1 MSDSNLDTLWYT
13 RCPVPTGLGIA
24 LQKGWL
30 EESFGAQNTVVKSLR
45 ESNDRAVRESHFD
58 HTLQNSVRHG
68 GNIPAIW
75 ARSAGRETRVLGLS
89 WADEVQLIL
98 SRPDSGIESAKDL
111 KGRRFGLPK
120 WDNVQIDFSRAQAI
134 RGLENALRLEG
145 LEVADVELVDYVIT
159 SGQSDAPAERI
170 AGTQIFSGRR
180 SAGQARELVGLLRGE
195 VDAIFLKG
203 ASAAHLANLFGLHTV
218 IDTGSHPEPLIRAN
232 NGTPRTL
239 TVDRN
244 LIENHFDA
252 AVRIVDQVLRAE
264 AWAGVHPEETR
275 QFLARE
281 SNSSEYWVAAAYGT
295 DAHLRLKTNL
305 DELSITALQDFSN
318 FLHRW
323 KFIPDAV
330 DVRSWID
337 ARAYQAALQASGANA
352 GAGRYAGPSDFDS
365 PKKTPRRGPNC
376 GAPTPTPVPL
386 RIS

>member
-1 MSDSNLDTLWYT
+1 MSHSNLDTLWYT

-30 EESFGAQNTVVKSLR
+30 EESFLANNTIVKSLR
-45 ESNDRAVRESHFD
+45 ESNDKAVRESHFD

-75 ARSAGRETRVLGLS
+75 ARSAGRDTRVLGLS

-98 SRPDSGIESAKDL
+98 TLQDSGIKTPKDL
-111 KGRRFGLPK
+111 RGRRFGLPK
-120 WDNVQIDFSRAQAI
+120 WENVQIDFSRAQAV
-134 RGLENALRLEG
+134 RGLENALRLDG
-145 LEVADVELVDYVIT
+145 FEVSDVELVDYVIT
-159 SGQSDAPAERI
+159 AGQSDAPAERVG
-170 AGTQIFSGRR
+170 GTQIFGGRR
-180 SAGQARELVGLLRGE
+180 SGGQARELVGLLRGE

-244 LIENHFDA
+244 LTDNHFDA
-252 AVRIVDQVLRAE
+252 AVRIVEQVIRAE
-264 AWAGVHPEETR
+264 EWAWAHPEETR

-281 SNSSEYWVAAAYGT
+281 SNSSEFWVTAAYGT
-295 DAHLRLKTNL
+295 DAHLRLRTNL
-305 DELSITALQDFSN
+305 NEASIIALQDFAH

-323 KFIPDAV
+323 QFIPNAV
-330 DVRSWID
+330 DVRDWID
-337 ARAYQAALQASGANA
+337 ARALEAVLARGVAAA
-352 GAGRYAGPSDFDS
+352 
-365 PKKTPRRGPNC
+365 
-376 GAPTPTPVPL
+376 
-386 RIS
+386 

>member
-1 MSDSNLDTLWYT
+1 MTQSTLDTLWYT

-30 EESFGAQNTVVKSLR
+30 EESFQSQNTVIKSLR
-45 ESNDRAVRESHFD
+45 ESNEKAVRESHFD

-75 ARSAGRETRVLGLS
+75 ARSAGRDTRVLGLS
-89 WADEVQLIL
+89 WADEIQLIL
-98 SRPDSGIESAKDL
+98 ARPDSGIKSPRDL

-120 WDNVQIDFSRAQAI
+120 WQNVQIDFARAQAI

-145 LEVADVELVDYVIT
+145 LEVPDVQLVDYVIS
-159 SGQSDAPAERI
+159 SGQSDAPAERV

-180 SAGQARELVGLLRGE
+180 AGGQARELVGLLRGE

-203 ASAAHLANLFGLHTV
+203 AHAAHLANLFGLETV
-218 IDTGSHPEPLIRAN
+218 IDTGSHPEPLIRSN

-239 TVDRN
+239 TVDQH
-244 LIENHFDA
+244 LIDHHFDA
-252 AVRIVDQVLRAE
+252 AVRIVDQVIGAE
-264 AWAGVHPEETR
+264 EWAWRHPDETR

-281 SNSSEYWVAAAYGT
+281 SNSSEFWVATAYGT
-295 DAHLRLKTNL
+295 DAHLRLRTNL
-305 DELSITALQDFSN
+305 EESSITALQDFTN

-323 KFIPDAV
+323 HFIPNPV

-337 ARAYQAALQASGANA
+337 PRVYDAALRGRGAA
-352 GAGRYAGPSDFDS
+352 AA
-365 PKKTPRRGPNC
+365 
-376 GAPTPTPVPL
+376 
-386 RIS
+386 

>member
-1 MSDSNLDTLWYT
+1 MSHSNLDTLWYT

-30 EESFGAQNTVVKSLR
+30 EESFRANNTIVKSLR
-45 ESNDRAVRESHFD
+45 ESNDKAVRESHFD

-75 ARSAGRETRVLGLS
+75 ARSAGRDTRVLGLS

-98 SRPDSGIESAKDL
+98 TLQDSGIKTPKDL
-111 KGRRFGLPK
+111 RGRRFGLPK
-120 WDNVQIDFSRAQAI
+120 WENVQIDFSRAQAV
-134 RGLENALRLEG
+134 RGLENALRLDG
-145 LEVADVELVDYVIT
+145 LEVSDVELVDYVIT
-159 SGQSDAPAERI
+159 AGQSDAPAERVG
-170 AGTQIFSGRR
+170 GTQIFGGRR
-180 SAGQARELVGLLRGE
+180 SGGQARELVGLLRGE

-244 LIENHFDA
+244 LTDNHFDA
-252 AVRIVDQVLRAE
+252 AVRIVEQVIRAE
-264 AWAGVHPEETR
+264 EWAWAHPEETR

-281 SNSSEYWVAAAYGT
+281 SNSSEFWVTAAYGT
-295 DAHLRLKTNL
+295 DAHLRLRTNL
-305 DELSITALQDFSN
+305 DEASIIALQDFAH

-323 KFIPDAV
+323 KFIPNAV
-330 DVRSWID
+330 DVRDWID
-337 ARAYQAALQASGANA
+337 ARALEAVLTRGVAAA
-352 GAGRYAGPSDFDS
+352 
-365 PKKTPRRGPNC
+365 
-376 GAPTPTPVPL
+376 
-386 RIS
+386 

>member
-1 MSDSNLDTLWYT
+1 MAQTPLDTLWYT

-30 EESFGAQNTVVKSLR
+30 EESFRTQNTIVKSLR
-45 ESNDRAVRESHFD
+45 ESNEKAVRESHFD
-58 HTLQNSVRHG
+58 HTLRNSVRHG

-75 ARSAGRETRVLGLS
+75 ARSAGRDTRVLGLS

-98 SRPDSGIESAKDL
+98 TRPDTGIRTAKDL

-120 WDNVQIDFSRAQAI
+120 WENVQIDFTRAQAI

-145 LEVADVELVDYVIT
+145 LEVRDVELVDYLIA

-170 AGTQIFSGRR
+170 AGTQIFSGRA
-180 SAGQARELVGLLRGE
+180 SGGHARELVGLLRGE

-218 IDTGSHPEPLIRAN
+218 IDTGSHPEPLIRSN

-239 TVDRN
+239 TVDSN

-252 AVRIVDQVLRAE
+252 AVRIVEQVLRAE
-264 AWAGVHPEETR
+264 EWAWSHPEETR

-281 SNSSEYWVAAAYGT
+281 SNSSEYWVAVAYGT
-295 DAHLRLKTNL
+295 DAHTRLRTNL
-305 DELSITALQDFSN
+305 NELSIKALQDFSD

-323 KFIPDAV
+323 QFLPNPV
-330 DVRSWID
+330 DVRAWID
-337 ARAYQAALQASGANA
+337 ARPFEATIAA
-352 GAGRYAGPSDFDS
+352 
-365 PKKTPRRGPNC
+365 RGK
-376 GAPTPTPVPL
+376 AA
-386 RIS
+386 